1 MPQAL
6 RPDRRDLRDGEVLE
20 NAARPMTDSASV
32 QSKSDR
38 PLTGIALMLTALAM
52 YMITDTIAKYL
63 TQEVHPVQIVWSRYV
78 AYIFILTP
86 IVLWRGVAKSFAT
99 SRPGAHAWRSFAML
113 LSGTCFTISLAHLEL
128 AFAITVAFVSPLFV
142 TALSMVFLGE
152 KVGIRRWSAV
162 VVGFLGVLIVIRPGA
177 EFSPWSLL
185 PIASAF
191 LWAIS
196 LILTRRTG
204 GDHPLTNLVY
214 TTIVGIVV
222 ATPMVVP
229 FWGWPS
235 WQAWTMLF
243 CIAGWNLIALTIMVR
258 AFAFAPASTLAP
270 FSYSQLVWS
279 ILLGWA
285 VFGDIPDLLTYVG
298 GSIVIASGVYVWHR
312 ERVRARSRAA

>member
-1 MPQAL
+1 
-6 RPDRRDLRDGEVLE
+6 
-20 NAARPMTDSASV
+20 MTDSATAPSRP
-32 QSKSDR
+32 DR

-52 YMITDTIAKYL
+52 YMITDTVAKYL
-63 TQEVHPVQIVWSRYV
+63 TSEVHPVQIVWSRYA
-78 AYIFILTP
+78 AYIFILAP
-86 IVLWRGVAKSFAT
+86 IVLWRGVARSFAT
-99 SRPGAHAWRSFAML
+99 PHPRMHAWRSFAML

-128 AFAITVAFVSPLFV
+128 AFAITVAFVAPLFV
-142 TALSMVFLGE
+142 TALSMLFLGE

-177 EFSPWSLL
+177 QFSPWSLL

-214 TTIVGIVV
+214 TTIVGVV
-222 ATPMVVP
+222 VSTPMVLP

-235 WQAWTMLF
+235 WQAWTMMF
-243 CIAGWNLIALTIMVR
+243 FIAAWNLVALTVMVR

-270 FSYSQLVWS
+270 FSYSQLIWS

-285 VFGDIPDLLTYVG
+285 VFGDIPDLMTYVG
-298 GSIVIASGVYVWHR
+298 GGIIIASGVYVWHR
-312 ERVRARSRAA
+312 ERVRARLRTA

>member
-1 MPQAL
+1 M
-6 RPDRRDLRDGEVLE
+6 LE
-20 NAARPMTDSASV
+20 SAARPMTDAATPAPTRT
-32 QSKSDR
+32 DR
-38 PLTGIALMLTALAM
+38 PLFGIALMLTALAM
-52 YMITDTIAKYL
+52 YMITDTVAKYL
-63 TQEVHPVQIVWSRYV
+63 TAEVHPVQIVWSRYA
-78 AYIFILTP
+78 AYILILTP
-86 IVLWRGVAKSFAT
+86 IMLGRGVARSFAT
-99 SRPGAHAWRSFAML
+99 THPGAHAWRSLAML
-113 LSGTCFTISLAHLEL
+113 LSGTCFTIALAHLEL

-152 KVGIRRWSAV
+152 KVGIRRWTAV
-162 VVGFLGVLIVIRPGA
+162 VVGFLGVLVVIRPGA
-177 EFSPWSLL
+177 QFSPWSLL

-214 TTIVGIVV
+214 TTLVGMAVS
-222 ATPMVVP
+222 TPMVVP

-235 WQAWTMLF
+235 WQVWAVLF
-243 CIAGWNLIALTIMVR
+243 LIAAWNLAALTIMVR

-285 VFGDIPDLLTYVG
+285 VFGDIPDLWTYVG
-298 GSIVIASGVYVWHR
+298 GGIVVASGVYIWHR